1 MVTNFNY
8 SSGFYLEKIVIY
20 KHPSNKRIELL
31 PLEQN
36 RRKSIFSAMKMSQT
50 IINYKWKQ
58 TFYSMAGRGEGQF
71 FLFKHNWNIPLK
83 YTMLFSLIYLFDR
96 PKRKKKKVPS
106 FWRITKS
113 YQLSLPA
120 EKSIQPK
127 SKTALNTN
135 HQENVQC
142 SKNKNNKF
150 TEMTKFGND

>member
-96 PKRKKKKVPS
+96 PKRKKKKCQV
-106 FWRITKS
+106 
-113 YQLSLPA
+113 
-120 EKSIQPK
+120 
-127 SKTALNTN
+127 
-135 HQENVQC
+135 
-142 SKNKNNKF
+142 
-150 TEMTKFGND
+150 FGELQKVIS